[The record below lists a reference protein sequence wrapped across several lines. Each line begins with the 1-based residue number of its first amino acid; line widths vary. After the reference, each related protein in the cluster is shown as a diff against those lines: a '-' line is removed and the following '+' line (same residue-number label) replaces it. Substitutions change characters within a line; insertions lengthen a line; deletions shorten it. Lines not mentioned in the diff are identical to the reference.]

1 MSNPSKTILITG
13 CTSGIGLYASKL
25 LHAAGHRLIL
35 VGRTKEKASIALKQ
49 IASQEDKSSN
59 LIPIGCDFTSFKSI
73 KDFPTKLNTELK
85 EDVKIDVVCLNA
97 GMCSSRGSEP
107 TYTEDGIETTLATNH
122 FGPFLFLHHIFPW
135 IDTNH
140 GRIIITASGVHN
152 TDDKKEPLT
161 YNNFKGIKDRTEDDK
176 ITMIDGSELDHYRS
190 YALSKLCNVSTC
202 LELSKRLQNTKIT
215 ANCFCPNLITSTGL
229 FRSQNYIFKS
239 MFGFMANTL
248 FKFGDTLEWGGGAL
262 AYLAA
267 EDIDVSGKYFK
278 GPTGISRKGG
288 VYAKDFVPVDV
299 SKEAG
304 DVEKQLELWNLSAE
318 IVGIDPNYI

>member
-13 CTSGIGLYASKL
+13 CTSGIGLYTSKL

-35 VGRTKEKASIALKQ
+35 VGRTKEKATIALKE
-49 IASQEDKSSN
+49 IKSFKEDNPSN

-73 KDFPTKLNTELK
+73 NDFPTRLKTELS
-85 EDVKIDVVCLNA
+85 EDTKIDVVCLNA
-97 GMCSSRGSEP
+97 GMCAARGSEP
-107 TYTEDGIETTLATNH
+107 AYTEDGIETTLATNH
-122 FGPFLFLHHIFPW
+122 FGPFLFLHNIFPW
-135 IDTNH
+135 IDTH

-161 YNNFKGIKDRTEDDK
+161 YGDFKGIKERNEK
-176 ITMIDGSELDHYRS
+176 ITMIDGSPFDHYRA

-202 LELSKRLQNTKIT
+202 LYLSQKLQNTNIT
-215 ANCFCPNLITSTGL
+215 ANCFCPNLITSTNL
-229 FRSQNYIFKS
+229 IRSQNYIFQA

-248 FKFGDTLEWGGGAL
+248 FKFGDSLDWGGGAL
-262 AYLAA
+262 AYLAT

-288 VYAKDFVPVDV
+288 VYGRDFVPVDV
-299 SKEAG
+299 SREGG
-304 DVEKQLELWNLSAE
+304 DEGKQMELWNLSAE
-318 IVGIDPNYI
+318 VVGIDPNYI